1 MAAYRSSSENKRKMN
16 LIPLLNKTLPRAH
29 VELVLDVLGIPRK
42 LVKYVI
48 HLFLKKLKKKIKKI
62 FVQAAQ
68 TTIDQFLVSR
78 NFTG

>member
-48 HLFLKKLKKKIKKI
+48 HLFLKIEKKNKKNLRTSS
-62 FVQAAQ
+62 A
-68 TTIDQFLVSR
+68 
-78 NFTG
+78 NNN